1 MGQVNRA
8 LPRRP
13 SPAPSL
19 HGLRVLIVEDDWLLA
34 DEIAKALARE
44 GAAVVGPAGS
54 IDAATRLVAGED
66 GLHAAVL
73 DVKLRDGD
81 IYDLARR
88 LDESG
93 VRLLFVSGWDPE
105 AAPSDLHHCA
115 RLEKPAAPAQVVQ
128 GLSPAV

>member
-1 MGQVNRA
+1 MQA
-8 LPRRP
+8 LRRP
-13 SPAPSL
+13 APDRLPSL
-19 HGLRVLIVEDDWLLA
+19 DGLRILVVEDDWILA
-34 DEIAKALARE
+34 DDIARLLTGE

-54 IDAATRLVAGED
+54 VDTAARLAAGEN

-88 LDESG
+88 LDERG
-93 VRLLFVSGWDPE
+93 VRVVFVSGWDPE

-115 RLEKPAAPAQVVQ
+115 RLDKPAEPAQVLQ
-128 GLSPAV
+128 GLRPAA

>member
-1 MGQVNRA
+1 MQAMGRA
-8 LPRRP
+8 GPDA
-13 SPAPSL
+13 SPAL
-19 HGLRVLIVEDDWLLA
+19 HGLRVLVVEDDWILA
-34 DEIAKALARE
+34 DDIARLLSRE

-54 IDAATRLVAGED
+54 VEAATRLAAAED

-81 IYDLARR
+81 VYDLARR
-88 LDESG
+88 LDARG

-115 RLEKPAAPAQVVQ
+115 RLEKPAAPAQLVRE
-128 GLSPAV
+128 LHPAD

>member
-1 MGQVNRA
+1 MQAIGRA
-8 LPRRP
+8 GPDA
-13 SPAPSL
+13 SPAL
-19 HGLRVLIVEDDWLLA
+19 HGLRVLVVEDDWILA
-34 DEIAKALARE
+34 DDIARLLSRE

-54 IDAATRLVAGED
+54 VEAATRLAAAED

-81 IYDLARR
+81 VYDLARR
-88 LDESG
+88 LDARG

-115 RLEKPAAPAQVVQ
+115 RLEKPAAPAQLVRE
-128 GLSPAV
+128 LHPAD